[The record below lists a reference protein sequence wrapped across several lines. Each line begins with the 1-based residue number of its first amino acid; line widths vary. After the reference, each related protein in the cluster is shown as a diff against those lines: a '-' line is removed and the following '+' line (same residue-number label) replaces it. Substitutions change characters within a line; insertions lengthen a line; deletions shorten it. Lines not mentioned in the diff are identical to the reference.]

1 MKERLIVL
9 IMALMVVLS
18 GATVAEA
25 KSKKKSKRTSR
36 TTKVINASHFDG
48 KWAFE
53 HDFVRFPLIIRYDA
67 TTRTATAR
75 LEVFDDIFSL
85 TGTANGN
92 VLILKD
98 SKLTLRCKLKSTQK
112 MSVDGII
119 WAGEKM
125 ELDFYKEN

>member
-9 IMALMVVLS
+9 VMALMVVLS

-75 LEVFDDIFSL
+75 LEVFD
-85 TGTANGN
+85 GN